1 MDVNVLKG
9 STLVIGSHGAGLSPH
24 IGMDLFILNG
34 GMERLGFYK
43 SDLIA
48 PVIIND
54 VLTPPGGNLG

>member
-1 MDVNVLKG
+1 VDVNVLKG
-9 STLVIGSHGAGLSPH
+9 STLVLGSHGAGLSPH

-43 SDLIA
+43 TELIA

-54 VLTPPGGNLG
+54 VLTTAGAHLG

>member
-1 MDVNVLKG
+1 MDVNVLAG
-9 STLVIGSHGAGLSPH
+9 STLVLGSHGAGLSPH

-48 PVIIND
+48 PVIVND
-54 VLTPPGGNLG
+54 VLTPAGGNLG